1 MKRLA
6 LAFCVLATF
15 ALSACTTFLEP
26 TCAERGDI
34 LVDVYN
40 KTFDIMM
47 EDGLE
52 DYSGQLYNTLRFLR
66 GDGGFSKISQSEKI
80 SNTEMLEWCLN
91 ESMQGNSYTGYYIT
105 YEVRFEKSQWYALV
119 DLTEF
124 DSGRYEWKVIYA
136 SESLSEIQGMLY

>member
-6 LAFCVLATF
+6 VAFCVLATF
-15 ALSACTTFLEP
+15 SLSSCTAFLAP
-26 TCAERGDI
+26 TYAENNDI
-34 LVDVYN
+34 LVSVYD

-105 YEVRFEKSQWYALV
+105 YEVKFEKSQWYALV

-136 SESLSEIQGMLY
+136 SESLSEIQSLLY

>member
-26 TCAERGDI
+26 TCAENDDI

-40 KTFDIMM
+40 KTCESYLGEDWYFVKQLFTEDIP
-47 EDGLE
+47 DG
-52 DYSGQLYNTLRFLR
+52 
-66 GDGGFSKISQSEKI
+66 EKI
-80 SNTEMLEWCLN
+80 SRVQMLEWNLN
-91 ESMQGNSYTGYYIT
+91 ESMQGSSYTGYYIT
-105 YEVRFEKSQWYALV
+105 YEVQIDKKRWYALV

-124 DSGRYEWKVIYA
+124 DSGRYEWKVIEA
-136 SESLSEIQGMLY
+136 SESLSKIQGMLY